1 MDNQLS
7 DKHITF
13 LALGALVGYGIM
25 SLPKEIAEYVGTSGW
40 ITVLMSMAIVL
51 IIVYFLTGFISS
63 HKNMTIFDLSKKL
76 LGTYASFVI
85 AFIYFSYFVIII
97 SMNSR
102 RYCDLIKL
110 TILPNTPYLVLMLGL
125 YILLYYVI
133 TKGIFVVAGLSEL
146 YCIIGFIAIIIIYSI
161 TLSMGDFLNLRP
173 LIYTKNPKA
182 YLSSLQVTLSPFLG
196 FEVLYC
202 LPLSQN
208 RNKLFKSCSLVIA
221 ISGFIYFFVY
231 EACIAVIGIDDIIH
245 YNATLITTLS
255 SISVPYLDVFKRLDL
270 LGIIVWSIWVL
281 NSIII
286 WCYACTTSLK
296 FILKKADN
304 RYVVF
309 FTLFLSLGISMVP
322 KNVKAVMASFRM
334 IEYAAIIT
342 VIAIPLFLYLIMKV
356 KKA

>member
-13 LALGALVGYGIM
+13 IALGALVGYGIM

-40 ITVLMSMAIVL
+40 ITILMSMTILLVV
-51 IIVYFLTGFISS
+51 VYFLTTFISS

-76 LGTYASFVI
+76 LGTYASFLI

-110 TILPNTPYLVLMLGL
+110 TMLPNTPYLVLILAL
-125 YILLYYVI
+125 YILLYYVV
-133 TKGIFVVAGLSEL
+133 TKGIFAVAGLSEL
-146 YCIIGFIAIIIIYSI
+146 YCIIGFIAIVLIYSI
-161 TLSMGDFLNLRP
+161 TLSMGDTLNLRP
-173 LIYTKNPKA
+173 LIYTKDPMA
-182 YLSSLQVTLSPFLG
+182 YFSSLQVTLSPFLG
-196 FEVLYC
+196 FEVLFC

-208 RNKLFKSCSLVIA
+208 KNRLFKSCSLTIA

-245 YNATLITTLS
+245 YNATLLTTLS
-255 SISVPYLDVFKRLDL
+255 SITVPYLDIFKRLDL

-286 WCYACTTSLK
+286 WCYACTTSLNY
-296 FILKKADN
+296 ILKKADN
-304 RYVVF
+304 RYIVF

-322 KNVKAVMASFRM
+322 KNAKLVVAAFRI
-334 IEYAAIIT
+334 IEYGATFT
-342 VIAIPLFLYLIMKV
+342 VIIIPLFLYIIMKV